1 MSVWTLDPMHS
12 EVIFKAKHLVIS
24 TVTGRF
30 QNFEVTLTTDEDEE
44 FNRARIAFEADVK
57 SISTNNDQRDTH
69 LRSADFFNVKKYPKM
84 TFTSQV
90 FMAIDDR
97 TFGLMG
103 DLTIKDV
110 TKKVELTAE
119 FGGVVRDS
127 YGNLKAG
134 FDLIG
139 ELNRK
144 DFNLTWDA
152 LTEAGGVIVSDVI
165 KLEMHIQLIKQE

>member
-1 MSVWTLDPMHS
+1 MSVWTADPTHS
-12 EVIFKAKHLVIS
+12 EVIFKTKHLVIS

-44 FNRARIAFEADVK
+44 FNRSLIEFSADVK
-57 SISTNNDQRDTH
+57 SISTNNEQRDSH
-69 LRSADFFNVKKYPKM
+69 LRSSDFFNVKKYPKM
-84 TFTSQV
+84 TFKSQV
-90 FMAIDDR
+90 FMAIDDT

-119 FGGVVRDS
+119 FGGVVKDA

-152 LTEAGGVIVSDVI
+152 LTEAGGVIVADTV
-165 KLEMHIQLIKQE
+165 KLELHIQLIKQQ